1 MQKQEYIQKLC
12 AGAQVEMSELALWD
26 LPHGRLSGYGC
37 VVPHTE
43 HSARITTSD
52 YTQANLDAA
61 IAHLLTVRDGQRE
74 VIAAYWA
81 TPAGVA
87 ESAEISAREARAREI
102 SRILALAESAGL
114 VRGERGSDYH
124 DLTVKGTATPQD
136 VADYQTVHP
145 VYLIEDARER
155 TYSKAYTRRFGTG
168 TRTDVYLLGTN
179 EVTGTAWIR
188 AVPGSCGSVRDALEW
203 TWGVSHLLY
212 RQGDVAL
219 CECDLQPK
227 TGWAP
232 GSVEVAPSHVVTGEI
247 AHRGSTVY
255 ARKGELVHR
264 KNQHAAIVFSDCRR
278 VVVAR
283 TFEKPRTRTSRD

>member
-1 MQKQEYIQKLC
+1 MQKQEYIEKLC
-12 AGAQVEMSELALWD
+12 AGAQVERSELALWD

-61 IAHLLTVRDGQRE
+61 IAHLRTVRDGQRE
-74 VIAAYWA
+74 VLAAYWE
-81 TPAGVA
+81 TPAGIA
-87 ESAEISAREARAREI
+87 EQARIGAEILRRTETK
-102 SRILALAESAGL
+102 RIHSLAESAGL
-114 VRGERGSDYH
+114 VRGEHGSDYH
-124 DLTVKGTATPQD
+124 TLTVESTATPQD
-136 VADYQTVHP
+136 VADYQTVHL

-168 TRTDVYLLGTN
+168 NRTDLYLLGTN

-188 AVPGSCGSVRDALEW
+188 AVPGSCGTVRDALEW
-203 TWGVSHLLY
+203 TWGVSRLLY

-219 CECDLQPK
+219 CECDRQPK
-227 TGWAP
+227 TGWAL

-278 VVVAR
+278 VVVAK
-283 TFEKPRTRTSRD
+283 TYEKPRTRTSSD